1 LQAWIDKDE
10 NITWETII
18 QAIEGSIVNN
28 KALAREI
35 RNRYVS
41 TVSDERRMQSMIET
55 HIQEQG
61 ALNVKVVKGMLY
73 GPPRVG
79 KTSLKKRL
87 IEEELTDISPSTGID
102 HPQTVPI
109 YMYHDTEV
117 TTTMVASDV
126 SKSNEK
132 EWKPLKIKETL
143 ETCLNFLTKSSTSS
157 SSSTASD
164 QLKSLED
171 DTTSESNTTSNT
183 AIETKPSTSLEDD
196 ITPEANTTFNTIMNP
211 QSHSQPSG
219 SIETKSTSLE
229 DDTTSESNTTSNT
242 VMNPQS
248 HSQPSGSIETKSS
261 TSLAFYFSR
270 R

>member
-1 LQAWIDKDE
+1 VTHDSH
-10 NITWETII
+10 
-18 QAIEGSIVNN
+18 IE
-28 KALAREI
+28 READQLTEI
-35 RNRYVS
+35 
-41 TVSDERRMQSMIET
+41 EKERMQSMIET

-79 KTSLKKRL
+79 KTSLKKHL
-87 IEEELTDISPSTGID
+87 IEEELTGISPSTGID
-102 HPQTVPI
+102 RPQTVPI
-109 YMYHDTEV
+109 FHNTEV

-126 SKSNEK
+126 RKSHEK

-143 ETCLNFLTKSSTSS
+143 ETCLNFLTKSSASS
-157 SSSTASD
+157 LSSTGPD
-164 QLKSLED
+164 QLNEVED
-171 DTTSESNTTSNT
+171 DTTSVSNTTSNT
-183 AIETKPSTSLEDD
+183 IKNPPSHSQPSGSIETKPSTSLEDD